1 MNKFFQFFGFISVT
15 QQFWMLKIPSCKSLT
30 IPLRFPTI
38 HFCYSAKRLGGV
50 RWSHEFTES
59 KSLERR
65 HTSMLAFKNASFKY
79 VKFANCTFISS
90 QNFRAQNLH
99 CWLGQCRE
107 NHNFIPIFDERSGS
121 HISNHWLK
129 CRRSCVEKCPLFM

>member
-1 MNKFFQFFGFISVT
+1 MRGQKCQETENFRMKYT
-15 QQFWMLKIPSCKSLT
+15 PCLSLT
-30 IPLRFPTI
+30 PYKIENLLVLPVEL
-38 HFCYSAKRLGGV
+38 K
-50 RWSHEFTES
+50 
-59 KSLERR
+59 
-65 HTSMLAFKNASFKY
+65 KNASFKY

-107 NHNFIPIFDERSGS
+107 NHNFIPIFDEWSGS

-129 CRRSCVEKCPLFM
+129 CRRSCVEKCPFHYVGFRRTRITQSSLEHLLLKHRSNYNLI